1 MSTAALYLY
10 KRFQLNGRLIE
21 VRRVEDGQN
30 PEIIIRYVND
40 DDELSTNEVALTL
53 RFLLKYGKQVR
64 RLS

>member
-1 MSTAALYLY
+1 MSTAAIYLY
-10 KRFQLNGRLIE
+10 KRFQLNGKLIE

-30 PEIIIRYVND
+30 PEVVIRYVND
-40 DDELSTNEVALTL
+40 DDELSAHEVSLTL